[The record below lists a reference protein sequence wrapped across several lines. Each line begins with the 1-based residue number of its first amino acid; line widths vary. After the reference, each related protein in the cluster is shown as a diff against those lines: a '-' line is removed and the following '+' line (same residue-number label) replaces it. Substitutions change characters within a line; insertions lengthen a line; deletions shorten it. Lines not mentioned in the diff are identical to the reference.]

1 MRGRPTTDVRP
12 LSDHVVTSYPRN
24 LMRSFFIRYLSV
36 LSLLALL
43 VPVPGLGQAFF
54 ADDGHVEF
62 LSNVPLHSFVGA
74 SDQLVGRI
82 DLAEKTVD
90 FYVDLNTLDT
100 GNGKRDKDMR
110 KTLETD
116 EFPFAEF
123 FGTLVTDVDPETSM
137 AQEVEVE
144 GDFTIH
150 GVTRSIRVPGTLT
163 LQDGAMRVQASWIL
177 NLDDYNIEPPS
188 LLILKVDEEQEIS
201 FDILLKPE

>member
-1 MRGRPTTDVRP
+1 MIAFLQSRFTA
-12 LSDHVVTSYPRN
+12 L
-24 LMRSFFIRYLSV
+24 
-36 LSLLALL
+36 LLAAFL
-43 VPVPGLGQAFF
+43 VPLPSAGQAFF

-74 SDQLVGRI
+74 SDLLVGRI
-82 DLAEKTVD
+82 DLSERTVD

-116 EFPFAEF
+116 DYPFAEF
-123 FGTLVTDVDPETSM
+123 FGTLLTEVDPEAAG
-137 AQEVEVE
+137 AQDVEVE
-144 GDFTIH
+144 GEFTIH
-150 GVTRSIRVPGTLT
+150 GVKRPVRVPGTIT
-163 LQDGAMRVQASWIL
+163 FDGDAVRVQASWIL
-177 NLDDYNIEPPS
+177 SLDDYDIEPPS

>member
-1 MRGRPTTDVRP
+1 MSSF
-12 LSDHVVTSYPRN
+12 LNPR
-24 LMRSFFIRYLSV
+24 LT
-36 LSLLALL
+36 ALL
-43 VPVPGLGQAFF
+43 FVVPLFVAFLAPLPSLGQAYV
-54 ADDGHVEF
+54 ADNGHVEF
-62 LSNVPLHSFVGA
+62 LSNVPLHSFVGE
-74 SDQLVGRI
+74 SEQLVGRI
-82 DLAEKTVD
+82 DLTEQTVD

-116 EFPFAEF
+116 EYPFAEF
-123 FGTLVTDVDPETSM
+123 FGTLVTQVDPEATG

-150 GVTRSIRVPGTLT
+150 GVTRSVRIPGTIAFEGG
-163 LQDGAMRVQASWIL
+163 DMRVTASWIL